1 MKSEHAGSTVNLN
14 LNASSRYVAIPAN
27 QTVGMNYPTGF
38 APAFMPFMNFGLSPN
53 SIMKNAEYSE
63 INDAFLLRTKIQ
75 ELNQNLIR
83 EAEINK
89 MLEAKCQEYMNQL
102 DKAAATYDG
111 KEIT

>member
-27 QTVGMNYPTGF
+27 QVPGMNYPTGF
-38 APAFMPFMNFGLSPN
+38 APPFMPFMNFGYSPN
-53 SIMKNAEYSE
+53 SMMKQAEYSE

-75 ELNQNLIR
+75 ELNQNLLR

-89 MLEAKCQEYMNQL
+89 VNLVKVL
-102 DKAAATYDG
+102 FDKQDAG
-111 KEIT
+111 SKMSRIHESIG